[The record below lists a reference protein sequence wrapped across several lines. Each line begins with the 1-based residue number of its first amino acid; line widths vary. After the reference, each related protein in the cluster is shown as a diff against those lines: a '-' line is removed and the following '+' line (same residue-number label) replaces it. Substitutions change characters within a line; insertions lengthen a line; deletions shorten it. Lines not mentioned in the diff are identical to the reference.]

1 MRNDIIQ
8 YPKIQ
13 TGKHLPKRLSS
24 SADNCIFNDPVTYRF
39 NDPVTYRFND
49 FMTYCRQSPI
59 IRNIVSPMNRIR
71 DEPPVC
77 RFIEAETEIT
87 GSVWKQQ
94 IILSIT

>member
-1 MRNDIIQ
+1 MRNDIVQ

-13 TGKHLPKRLSS
+13 TGRHLPKRLSG
-24 SADNCIFNDPVTYRF
+24 SADNCIF

-49 FMTYCRQSPI
+49 FMTYCRQSAI

-71 DEPPVC
+71 DEPPVY
-77 RFIEAETEIT
+77 RFIEAETGIT

-94 IILSIT
+94 IILSTT